1 MATTITLPT
10 FLYSLR
16 NTLLLSPLLLTPALA
31 QTLTPLPEPVSNN
44 PVLTTTIRGK
54 TYIAS
59 FAGLGEGKTAADAHN
74 KAWMLISGDSSWQKL
89 PNVPSSLGH
98 SSRLAMTAAVLE
110 QNFYLFGGYSV
121 AQDGTEVT
129 QPDSYR
135 FSVISKN
142 YTKLPDMPVAV
153 DDSVALA
160 YQNRYIYLVSG
171 WHNDGNI
178 NLVQVFDNFTQ
189 KWSQATPFPGTPVF
203 GHAAAIEGNVMV
215 VCDGVS
221 TALNPAGERSYVA
234 SPACYRGEINSSN
247 VRKIS
252 WKAISH
258 PTGTARYRQAAL
270 PVTIEG
276 ERYLAFIA
284 GSSTPYNFDGVGYNG
299 KPAEPDD
306 KVWLYQL
313 SSQKWRLGKTDA
325 AVMDLRNF
333 IEIDGGIYSLGGM
346 GAGQQVKSDFRK
358 QQITLLPD

>member
-16 NTLLLSPLLLTPALA
+16 KTLLLSPLLLTPALA

-121 AQDGTEVT
+121 ARDGTEVT